1 VTDYV
6 RHGYNQ
12 AMAAKQRHIG
22 FLMILMQRLVTSST
36 AAIRTTL
43 EKRQALLEAP
53 QPQANLFENTSAD
66 EWADLD
72 GQSQVDLAMQSSG
85 WELEKSEVEMLL
97 ELARET
103 EAAGTDAKAEALL
116 ELIYKLQQEEGDPA
130 LKVLIF
136 TEFVPTQAMLADYLE
151 SRGFSVATLN
161 GSMDLE
167 TRTRAQQEFSKDVRV
182 LISTDAGGEGLNAEV
197 LTRCR
202 SRPAFPSAPAPRQ
215 RQWRGAPSA
224 ATPAGSCAMASC
236 PASGQLQSRRHRVP

>member
-1 VTDYV
+1 VAGTARARSSSLYEAVTDYV

-12 AMAAKQRHIG
+12 ALAAKQRHIG

-43 EKRQALLEAP
+43 EKRQALLDTP
-53 QPQANLFENTSAD
+53 QPQARCSRTPARTSGPISTAKRR
-66 EWADLD
+66 WIWRCKP
-72 GQSQVDLAMQSSG
+72 MG
-85 WELEKSEVEMLL
+85 WELEKSEVETLL
-97 ELARET
+97 ALARET
-103 EAAGTDAKAEALL
+103 EAAGTDAKAESLL

-167 TRTRAQQEFSKDVRV
+167 ARTRTQQTS
-182 LISTDAGGEGLNAEV
+182 
-197 LTRCR
+197 
-202 SRPAFPSAPAPRQ
+202 PR
-215 RQWRGAPSA
+215 
-224 ATPAGSCAMASC
+224 TCAC
-236 PASGQLQSRRHRVP
+236 